1 MFGALRRT
9 FGLIKVTETATDIVV
24 SGVPADTMSRDISKI
39 WNTSRIETN
48 LFSSIGKNGFSFPK
62 FFAIEVHY
70 MLGQIDQYRYSRMG
84 VRTIRSIQHEM
95 EQNTWLK
102 TIDEEHPP
110 RVDFS
115 RLSELNISLKEHQD
129 NFLKVYDKEVTKY
142 GLRGYLL
149 SADPGTGKTYM
160 GLALSHCL
168 HADITIIVSPKNAL
182 DRVWGDSIQAIFKKP
197 KKFWMANS
205 GQPYHGEE
213 IIVTNYEAIPKAAE
227 AAGKHIHSNACVIL
241 DESHNLNEAKSNRTQ
256 GFLNLCGAVDA
267 KNVLWS
273 SGSPLK
279 AMGYEMVPLL
289 RSIDPLFTK
298 DVEMRF
304 VRIFGKETGRALD
317 ILRHRIGKVSF
328 HVASSAAFD
337 NKATTDYIKIK
348 LSNGND
354 YTIETMRTKLKAYM
368 DERIKYYQ
376 SNFKQ
381 YQKVWDDAI
390 DTYDKQLGWMDRDK
404 RNELSRYKSAV
415 KTISAGFDPVAM
427 KDISAFANYFEKKVL
442 IPALPTKE
450 MRDAFRET
458 RSVIKYYPLRA
469 MGEALGAVL
478 GRARVQ
484 CHLDMIKQI
493 DWKEI
498 VENSQ
503 KKVLIFSSYVD
514 VVKAIDAQLKG
525 LGYDGIMVIGETNKN
540 IAPMMQKLGDDEKIR
555 YAVATYA
562 SLSTAVPV
570 TSCSTEV
577 LTNAPWR
584 SFELKQAKA
593 RIDRMGQDAPVKFIF
608 TTLDTGKDPNIST
621 RTHDIMEWS
630 AKMVAQM
637 MGGEGIENVAAQ
649 LNKDYM
655 TGTKESFVDPE
666 DEFMMNS
673 PVVEQLTH
681 DMLKTVMENYVNA
694 APTEFDTVWEEM
706 QQCVE
711 HN

>member
-9 FGLIKVTETATDIVV
+9 FGLIKVSETATDIVV

-48 LFSSIGKNGFSFPK
+48 LFTSIGKNGFSFPK

-102 TIDEEHPP
+102 TIEEEHPP

-115 RLSELNISLKEHQD
+115 RLSELNIQLKEHQD
-129 NFLKVYDKEVTKY
+129 NFLKVYDQEVTKY

-182 DRVWGDSIQAIFKKP
+182 DRVWGDSILAIFKKP

-205 GQPYHGEE
+205 GTPYHGEE
-213 IIVTNYEAIPKAAE
+213 IIVTNYESIAKAA
-227 AAGKHIHSNACVIL
+227 AAASRHVHSNACVIL

-368 DERIKYYQ
+368 DERMKYYQ

-381 YQKVWDDAI
+381 YQKVWDEAI
-390 DTYDKQLGWMDRDK
+390 ATYDKQVGWMDRDK

-415 KTISAGFDPVAM
+415 KTISSGFDPVAH
-427 KDISAFANYFEKKVL
+427 KELAAFANHFEKKVL

-450 MRDAFRET
+450 QRDAFRET

-498 VENSQ
+498 VENSA

-540 IAPMMQKLGDDEKIR
+540 IAPMMQKLGDDPKLR

-570 TSCSTEV
+570 TACSTEV

-630 AKMVAQM
+630 AKMVAAM
-637 MGGEGIENVAAQ
+637 MGGEGVMDISTQ
-649 LNKDYM
+649 LNKDY
-655 TGTKESFVDPE
+655 TAAAKESFVDPE
-666 DEFMMNS
+666 DDFTMGD
-673 PVVEQLTH
+673 PVLEQLTN
-681 DMLKTVMENYVNA
+681 DFLRNVMENYIDA
-694 APTEFDTVWEEM
+694 SPTAFDLVWNEM
-706 QQCVE
+706 QECVE
-711 HN
+711 HH